1 MDQRAAADLGA
12 PPRPTGRL
20 PRGPPRNISAKE
32 ENMSERSVPR
42 AACTSERTYEAPPTR
57 VCQAFADPAIKKRWF
72 AGPEGWE
79 EEQSEMDFR
88 VGGRET
94 SRGGPKGGPVHIFE
108 SRYEDIVPNERIIFA
123 YDMHV
128 DDKPISVSLA
138 TVELEPQGTGHPPD
152 FTQPGA
158 LLHGYDDAG
167 SREHGTR
174 EL

>member
-1 MDQRAAADLGA
+1 MLFHYVAERRTLEETAA
-12 PPRPTGRL
+12 
-20 PRGPPRNISAKE
+20 
-32 ENMSERSVPR
+32 MVF
-42 AACTSERTYEAPPTR
+42 
-57 VCQAFADPAIKKRWF
+57 QAFADPTIKQRWF

-108 SRYEDIVPNERIIFA
+108 SRYQDIVPNERIIFA

-128 DDKPISVSLA
+128 DDKRISVSLA
-138 TVELEPQGTGHPPD
+138 TVELEPKGAGTRLVFTEQGAFLD
-152 FTQPGA
+152 
-158 LLHGYDDAG
+158 GYDDAG

-174 EL
+174 ELLDALGTVLGREPARA

>member
-1 MDQRAAADLGA
+1 
-12 PPRPTGRL
+12 
-20 PRGPPRNISAKE
+20 
-32 ENMSERSVPR
+32 MSERSVTH
-42 AACTSERTYEAPPTR
+42 ATFTIERTYDASPTR
-57 VCQAFADPAIKKRWF
+57 VFRAFADPTIKKRWF

-108 SRYEDIVPNERIIFA
+108 SRYQDIVPNERIIFA

-128 DDKPISVSLA
+128 DDKRISVSLA
-138 TVELEPQGTGHPPD
+138 TVELEPKGAGTRLVFTEQGAFLD
-152 FTQPGA
+152 
-158 LLHGYDDAG
+158 GYDDAG

-174 EL
+174 ELLDALGTVLGREPARA